1 MNRIVA
7 SSLEVE
13 RFIMIIMSA
22 FAAMAVFLAGVG
34 IYGVT
39 SYTVEQRTQEIG
51 IRIALG
57 AEASQVRNMV
67 VRHGFTLTI
76 VGVVIGLGAAWEL
89 AVLLQGFMFGVRPR
103 DPVVFVA
110 VPAVL
115 SAVALL
121 AVWLP
126 AARASRISPIESL
139 RCE

>member
-22 FAAMAVFLAGVG
+22 FAAMAASLAAVG

-39 SYTVEQRTQEIG
+39 SYTVEQRTHEIG

-121 AVWLP
+121 AVWFP
-126 AARASRISPIESL
+126 AARASRISPIQSL

>member
-13 RFIMIIMSA
+13 RFIMITMSA
-22 FAAMAVFLAGVG
+22 FAAMAASLAAVG

-39 SYTVEQRTQEIG
+39 SYTVEQRTHEIG

-121 AVWLP
+121 AVWFP
-126 AARASRISPIESL
+126 AARASRISPIQSL